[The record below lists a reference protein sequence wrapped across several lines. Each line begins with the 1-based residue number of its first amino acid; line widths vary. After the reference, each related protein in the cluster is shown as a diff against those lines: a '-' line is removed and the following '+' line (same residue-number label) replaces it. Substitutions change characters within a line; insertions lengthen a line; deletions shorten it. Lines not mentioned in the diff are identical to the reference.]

1 MGATETKFGI
11 KSQNE
16 KDLIQSID
24 ALLNKGQF
32 FMAQDLAQSAIDQ
45 FPDII
50 EFKKL
55 KARAL
60 LEAGALEEARALI
73 EPLSAHSL
81 LDRNLLLNTV
91 NKLSEFFN
99 SFKNFDKNAPKWET
113 LKGIAELS
121 IALAQTGE
129 MAQNALSVD
138 TESLNLL
145 AQIYKNIWWRS
156 QKKEHFQRAHKT
168 YHEAYQ
174 QNPVLSLGIHAASS
188 SFISGEKAK
197 ALDILRALLD
207 KTPLTQENA
216 SDYCLASLLMN
227 NQTIAEKAINLTAS
241 FYEKNFAERTKMRRE
256 VKLLEQYGIKIPPL
270 VHQVLKP
277 PVIVGFTGHMIDAP
291 NRTSPRFPAFIEP
304 QVKMRMQETLND
316 INAEIGYSLGAS
328 GGDILFLETML
339 ERGGEI
345 NMIMPF
351 AIPDFIEASI
361 RFAGNS
367 WVTRFNHL
375 LKLTHNLTYVTEEN
389 YLGDDDLFQFAGLL
403 LFGHSI
409 LRAQTLEAEP
419 YLLALWDGKQ
429 SGLVGGTSDLIN
441 KWDNKETL
449 KIIDVSKIRET
460 TTPPKKSSIVHEY
473 KPELVIN
480 EKRRVI
486 KTMLFSDVVGFSK
499 LQEHHVPG
507 FISFM
512 QDVAKHLFGSNQNPS
527 FINTWGDAI
536 FAVLDN
542 AQSMATYALALKEAL
557 HKAGLKDYGLP
568 TKLSLRIGLHAGPV
582 YEDKDPITGRVNYYG
597 GHVNRAARIEPVTIP
612 GRVYAS
618 EQFISLLASEEAGLQ
633 LNAKEKGEHID
644 FPWIYEYVGTLS
656 LAKKFGEQKI
666 YHLTERIIK

>member
-1 MGATETKFGI
+1 MAAIEAKLGI
-11 KSQNE
+11 KTQNE
-16 KDLIQSID
+16 KDLIISID
-24 ALLNKGQF
+24 NLLTKGQF
-32 FMAQDLAQSAIDQ
+32 FIAQDLSQSAIEQ
-45 FPDII
+45 FPDNI

-73 EPLSAHSL
+73 EPLSSHSL
-81 LDRNLLLNTV
+81 LDRDLLLNTV
-91 NKLSEFFN
+91 NKLSGFFE
-99 SFKNFDKNAPKWET
+99 SFKDFDKNAPKWET
-113 LKGIAELS
+113 LKGSAELS

-138 TESLNLL
+138 IESLSLL
-145 AQIYKNIWWRS
+145 AHIYKNIWLRS
-156 QKKEHFQRAHKT
+156 QKDEHFQRLHKT
-168 YHEAYQ
+168 YHQAYQ
-174 QNPVLSLGIHAASS
+174 QSPQLSLGVQAAIS
-188 SFISGEKAK
+188 SFVSGEKEK
-197 ALDILRALLD
+197 ALDILRESLD
-207 KTPLTQENA
+207 KTSLTQENA
-216 SDYCLASLLMN
+216 SDYCLASLLMGD
-227 NQTIAEKAINLTAS
+227 QMMAEKAIKLKSS
-241 FYEKNFAERTKMRRE
+241 FYEKNFSERTKMRRE
-256 VKLLEQYGIKIPPL
+256 IKLLEKYKIKIPSI
-270 VHQVLKP
+270 VQDILKP

-291 NRTSPRFPAFIEP
+291 NRSAPRFPAFIEP
-304 QVKMRMQETLND
+304 QVKIKMQEVLSD
-316 INAEIGYSLGAS
+316 IKAEIGYSLGAS
-328 GGDILFLETML
+328 GGDIIFLETML

-351 AIPDFIEASI
+351 ATHDFIEASI

-375 LKLTHNLTYVTEEN
+375 LKLTHNLIFATEEN

-403 LFGHSI
+403 LFGDSI

-449 KIIDVSKIRET
+449 KIIDLSKIREN
-460 TTPPKKSSIVHEY
+460 TTPPKYSSIVHEY

-507 FISFM
+507 FIAFM
-512 QDVAKHLFGSNQNPS
+512 QDVAKHLFDSSQNPS

-536 FAVLDN
+536 FAVLDD

-557 HKAGLKDYGLP
+557 HKAGFKDYGLP

-597 GHVNRAARIEPVTIP
+597 GHVNRAARIEPVTVP

-633 LNAKEKGEHID
+633 LRAKEKGEHID
-644 FPWIYEYVGTLS
+644 FPWMYEYVGTMS

-666 YHLTERIIK
+666 YHLTEREI